1 MHLLLT
7 FPPRCKV
14 RPGGGCIFTPVLLE
28 ACRFHIWCPHYII
41 LHGEFSKPS
50 SLGISIRNSLWFG
63 AAFRTSKMGRECVVP
78 RFWTG
83 LFFPC
88 GHLCSPHL
96 WCCFLTFLSHGYS
109 FLLFTGFSHFSTFHL
124 YLSLAFIV
132 SGAEFCF
139 SLTDFHVSYVLSLT
153 LLGPLSC
160 QMFLPSE
167 TLPWVI

>member
-1 MHLLLT
+1 MHLFLT

-28 ACRFHIWCPHYII
+28 ACRFHIWRPHYII

-63 AAFRTSKMGRECVVP
+63 AAFRTSKMGRECCVP

-96 WCCFLTFLSHGYS
+96 WCCFLTFLSHVYS
-109 FLLFTGFSHFSTFHL
+109 FLLFTGFSHFSTI
-124 YLSLAFIV
+124 SLVLEFGLCSQWCWILFQFNTFSCFIRFEFDSSWPSFMSDV
-132 SGAEFCF
+132 S
-139 SLTDFHVSYVLSLT
+139 S
-153 LLGPLSC
+153 
-160 QMFLPSE
+160 
-167 TLPWVI
+167 